1 PNKFTELIILFL
13 FALSGVQQKPIMIT
27 KSISWEFDFSEGE
40 KDHSLEN
47 SSQKDSASHSPP
59 TVKRV
64 SFVDPIRPN
73 TKSSEE
79 ALGTDIG
86 RRTVSRFSVVGSEPG
101 SVLSSSL
108 PNRSS
113 DASSVVMQSALSQSH
128 PNLSGFASVQEISSA
143 TQDEEASEQVKGRF
157 TFKPCTRDKT
167 VSNVSIEEDDS
178 QMSES
183 KMREKENLEGMCY
196 PIC

>member
-1 PNKFTELIILFL
+1 
-13 FALSGVQQKPIMIT
+13 MIT

-108 PNRSS
+108 PNRSY
-113 DASSVVMQSALSQSH
+113 DTSVVMQSALSQSH
-128 PNLSGFASVQEISSA
+128 PNFSGFASGQEIDSVI
-143 TQDEEASEQVKGRF
+143 QDDKASEQVK
-157 TFKPCTRDKT
+157 
-167 VSNVSIEEDDS
+167 
-178 QMSES
+178 
-183 KMREKENLEGMCY
+183 
-196 PIC
+196 